1 MPSMKRFILFLA
13 VSIWAAA
20 GSAQVPVPSGLL
32 LDSYAAIV
40 NGKVIT
46 VGDVLSL
53 LQPARERLAA
63 LHEGDE
69 LKQKLQEEYNSAR
82 DALVES
88 QLILLD
94 FEMQGGV
101 LPDRAVE
108 DHINGV
114 IHDRFGNDRTAF
126 LAALAAERLTFAEWR
141 KQMKD
146 QFIVSLMRQKE
157 VSAKILISPLD
168 LQNAYEKDLAAFAR
182 PERVSLRTLAL
193 DNGDTAKEQKKAR
206 KDAAKLRARLLSGET
221 TFAAE
226 SGGDAEWFDIGS
238 LDETIRAALAGLE
251 AGAIAEPLEVGG
263 QLYLVQLV
271 ERQAARVAGLD
282 EVAPE
287 IEKKL
292 RRAEF
297 DRLERIWLDTLRSK
311 YFIQIFSHNLF
322 D

>member
-1 MPSMKRFILFLA
+1 MPPMKRFILFLA
-13 VSIWAAA
+13 VSLGAAA
-20 GSAQVPVPSGLL
+20 VSAQAPSGLL
-32 LDSYAAIV
+32 LDCYAAIV

-46 VGDVLSL
+46 VGDILAL
-53 LQPARERLAA
+53 LQPARERLASR
-63 LHEGDE
+63 HEGEE
-69 LKQKLQEEYNSAR
+69 LKQKLQEEYNSVR
-82 DALVES
+82 DALIES

-168 LQNAYEKDLAAFAR
+168 LQNAYEKDRDAFAL

-193 DNGDTAKEQKKAR
+193 DNGDTAKEQKKAL
-206 KDAAKLRARLLSGET
+206 KAAAKLRARILSGET
-221 TFAAE
+221 TFEAE
-226 SGGDAEWFDIGS
+226 SGGAAEWFEIGS
-238 LDETIRAALAGLE
+238 LDETLRAAIAGLE
-251 AGAIAEPLEVGG
+251 PGALSEPLEIGG
-263 QLYLVQLV
+263 ELYLVQLV
-271 ERQAARVAGLD
+271 ERQAARVAALD

-297 DRLERIWLDTLRSK
+297 DRLDRIWIDTLRSK

>member
-1 MPSMKRFILFLA
+1 MPPMKRFILFLA
-13 VSIWAAA
+13 VSLGAAA
-20 GSAQVPVPSGLL
+20 VSAQAPSGLL

-46 VGDVLSL
+46 VGDILAL
-53 LQPARERLAA
+53 LQPARERLASR
-63 LHEGDE
+63 HEGEE
-69 LKQKLQEEYNSAR
+69 LKQKLQEEYNSVR
-82 DALVES
+82 DALIES

-168 LQNAYEKDLAAFAR
+168 LQNAYEKDRDAFAL

-193 DNGDTAKEQKKAR
+193 DNGDTVQEQKKAL
-206 KDAAKLRARLLSGET
+206 KAAAKLRARILSGET
-221 TFAAE
+221 TFEAE
-226 SGGDAEWFDIGS
+226 SGGAAEWFEIGS
-238 LDETIRAALAGLE
+238 LDETLRAALAGLE
-251 AGAIAEPLEVGG
+251 PGDLSEPLEIGG
-263 QLYLVQLV
+263 ELYLVQLV
-271 ERQAARVAGLD
+271 ERQAARVAALD

-297 DRLERIWLDTLRSK
+297 DRLDRIWIDTLRSK

>member
-1 MPSMKRFILFLA
+1 MKRFILFLA

-20 GSAQVPVPSGLL
+20 GSAQAPSGLL

-46 VGDVLSL
+46 VGDILAL
-53 LQPARERLAA
+53 LQPARERLASR
-63 LHEGDE
+63 HEGEE

-82 DALVES
+82 DALIES

-193 DNGDTAKEQKKAR
+193 DNGDTAKEQKKAL
-206 KDAAKLRARLLSGET
+206 KDAAKLRARILSGET
-221 TFAAE
+221 TFEAE
-226 SGGDAEWFDIGS
+226 SGGAAEWFEIGS
-238 LDETIRAALAGLE
+238 LDETLRAAIAGLE
-251 AGAIAEPLEVGG
+251 PGALSEPLEIGG
-263 QLYLVQLV
+263 ELYLVQLV
-271 ERQAARVAGLD
+271 ERQAARVAALD

-297 DRLERIWLDTLRSK
+297 DRLDRIWIDTLRSK

>member
-1 MPSMKRFILFLA
+1 MPPMKRFILFLA
-13 VSIWAAA
+13 VSLGAAA
-20 GSAQVPVPSGLL
+20 VSAQAPSGLL

-46 VGDVLSL
+46 VGDILAL
-53 LQPARERLAA
+53 LQPARERLASR
-63 LHEGDE
+63 HEGEE
-69 LKQKLQEEYNSAR
+69 LKQKLQEEYNSVR
-82 DALVES
+82 DALIES

-157 VSAKILISPLD
+157 VSAKILVSPLD
-168 LQNAYEKDLAAFAR
+168 LQNAYEKDRDAFAL

-193 DNGDTAKEQKKAR
+193 DNGDSVQEQKKAL
-206 KDAAKLRARLLSGET
+206 KAAAKLRARILSGET
-221 TFAAE
+221 TFEAE
-226 SGGDAEWFDIGS
+226 SGGAAEWFEIGS
-238 LDETIRAALAGLE
+238 LDETLRAALAGLE
-251 AGAIAEPLEVGG
+251 PGDLSEPLEIGG
-263 QLYLVQLV
+263 ELYLVQLV
-271 ERQAARVAGLD
+271 ERQAARVAALD

-297 DRLERIWLDTLRSK
+297 DRLDRIWIDTLRSK

>member
-1 MPSMKRFILFLA
+1 MPPMKRFILFLA
-13 VSIWAAA
+13 VSLGAAA
-20 GSAQVPVPSGLL
+20 VSAQAPSGLL

-46 VGDVLSL
+46 VGDILAL
-53 LQPARERLAA
+53 LQPARERLASR
-63 LHEGDE
+63 HEGEE
-69 LKQKLQEEYNSAR
+69 LKQKLQEEYNSVR
-82 DALVES
+82 DALIES

-157 VSAKILISPLD
+157 VSAKILVSPLD
-168 LQNAYEKDLAAFAR
+168 LQNAYEKDRDAFAL

-193 DNGDTAKEQKKAR
+193 DNGDTVQEQKKAL
-206 KDAAKLRARLLSGET
+206 KAAAKLRARILSGET
-221 TFAAE
+221 TFEAE
-226 SGGDAEWFDIGS
+226 SGGAAEWFEIGS
-238 LDETIRAALAGLE
+238 LDETLRAALAGLE
-251 AGAIAEPLEVGG
+251 PGDLSEPLEIGG
-263 QLYLVQLV
+263 ELYLVQLV
-271 ERQAARVAGLD
+271 ERQAARVAALD

-297 DRLERIWLDTLRSK
+297 DRLDRIWIDTLRSK

>member
-1 MPSMKRFILFLA
+1 MPPMKRFILFLA
-13 VSIWAAA
+13 VSLGAAA
-20 GSAQVPVPSGLL
+20 VSAQAPSGLL

-46 VGDVLSL
+46 VGDILAL
-53 LQPARERLAA
+53 LQPARERLASR
-63 LHEGDE
+63 HEGEE
-69 LKQKLQEEYNSAR
+69 LKQKLQEEYNSVR
-82 DALVES
+82 DALIES

-168 LQNAYEKDLAAFAR
+168 LQNAYEKDRDAFAL

-193 DNGDTAKEQKKAR
+193 DNGDTAKEQKKAL
-206 KDAAKLRARLLSGET
+206 KAAAKLRARILSGET
-221 TFAAE
+221 TFEAE
-226 SGGDAEWFDIGS
+226 SGGAAEWFEIGS
-238 LDETIRAALAGLE
+238 LDETLRAALAGLE
-251 AGAIAEPLEVGG
+251 PGDLSEPLEIGG
-263 QLYLVQLV
+263 ELYLVQLV
-271 ERQAARVAGLD
+271 ERQAARVAALD

-297 DRLERIWLDTLRSK
+297 DRLDRIWIDTLRSK

>member
-1 MPSMKRFILFLA
+1 MKRFILFLA
-13 VSIWAAA
+13 VSLGAAA
-20 GSAQVPVPSGLL
+20 VSAQAPSGLL

-46 VGDVLSL
+46 VGDILAL
-53 LQPARERLAA
+53 LQPARERLASR
-63 LHEGDE
+63 HEGEE
-69 LKQKLQEEYNSAR
+69 LKQKLQEEYNSVR
-82 DALVES
+82 DALIES

-168 LQNAYEKDLAAFAR
+168 LQNAYEKDRDAFAL

-193 DNGDTAKEQKKAR
+193 DNGDTVQEQKKAL
-206 KDAAKLRARLLSGET
+206 KAAAKLRARILSGET
-221 TFAAE
+221 TFEAE
-226 SGGDAEWFDIGS
+226 SGGAAEWFEIGS
-238 LDETIRAALAGLE
+238 LDETLRAALAGLE
-251 AGAIAEPLEVGG
+251 PGDLSEPLEIGG
-263 QLYLVQLV
+263 ELYLVQLV
-271 ERQAARVAGLD
+271 ERQAARVAALD

-297 DRLERIWLDTLRSK
+297 DRLDRIWIDTLRSK

>member
-1 MPSMKRFILFLA
+1 MPPMKRFILFLA
-13 VSIWAAA
+13 VSLGAAA
-20 GSAQVPVPSGLL
+20 VSAQAPSGLL

-46 VGDVLSL
+46 VGDILAL
-53 LQPARERLAA
+53 LQPARERLASR
-63 LHEGDE
+63 HEGEE
-69 LKQKLQEEYNSAR
+69 LKQKLQEEYNSVR
-82 DALVES
+82 DALIES

-101 LPDRAVE
+101 LPDRADE

-157 VSAKILISPLD
+157 VSAKILVSPLD
-168 LQNAYEKDLAAFAR
+168 LQNAYEKDRDAFAL

-193 DNGDTAKEQKKAR
+193 DNGDSVQEQKKAL
-206 KDAAKLRARLLSGET
+206 KAAAKLRARILSGET
-221 TFAAE
+221 TFEAE
-226 SGGDAEWFDIGS
+226 SGGAAEWFEIGS
-238 LDETIRAALAGLE
+238 LDETLRAALAGLE
-251 AGAIAEPLEVGG
+251 PGDLSEPLEIGG
-263 QLYLVQLV
+263 ELYLVQLV
-271 ERQAARVAGLD
+271 ERQAARVAALD

>member
-1 MPSMKRFILFLA
+1 MPPMKRFILFLA
-13 VSIWAAA
+13 VSLGAAA
-20 GSAQVPVPSGLL
+20 VSAQAPSGLL

-46 VGDVLSL
+46 VGDILAL
-53 LQPARERLAA
+53 LQPARERLASR
-63 LHEGDE
+63 HEGEE

-82 DALVES
+82 DALIES

-168 LQNAYEKDLAAFAR
+168 LQNAYEKDRDAFAL

-193 DNGDTAKEQKKAR
+193 DNGDTAKEQKKAL
-206 KDAAKLRARLLSGET
+206 KDAAKLRARILSGET
-221 TFAAE
+221 TFEAE
-226 SGGDAEWFDIGS
+226 SGGAAEWFEIGS
-238 LDETIRAALAGLE
+238 LDETLRAAIAGLE
-251 AGAIAEPLEVGG
+251 PGALSEPLEIGG
-263 QLYLVQLV
+263 ELYLVQLV
-271 ERQAARVAGLD
+271 ERQAARVAALD

-297 DRLERIWLDTLRSK
+297 DRLDRIWIDTLRSK

>member
-1 MPSMKRFILFLA
+1 MKRFILFLA
-13 VSIWAAA
+13 VSLGAAA
-20 GSAQVPVPSGLL
+20 VSAQAPSGLL

-46 VGDVLSL
+46 VGDILAL
-53 LQPARERLAA
+53 LQPARERLASR
-63 LHEGDE
+63 HEGEE
-69 LKQKLQEEYNSAR
+69 LKQKLQEEYNSVR
-82 DALVES
+82 DALIES

-157 VSAKILISPLD
+157 VSAKILVSPLD
-168 LQNAYEKDLAAFAR
+168 LQNAYEKDRDAFAL

-193 DNGDTAKEQKKAR
+193 DNGDTVQEQKKAL
-206 KDAAKLRARLLSGET
+206 KAAAKLRARILSGET
-221 TFAAE
+221 TFEAE
-226 SGGDAEWFDIGS
+226 SGGAAEWFEIGS
-238 LDETIRAALAGLE
+238 LDETLRAAIAGLE
-251 AGAIAEPLEVGG
+251 PGALSEPLEIGG
-263 QLYLVQLV
+263 ELYLVQLV
-271 ERQAARVAGLD
+271 ERQAARVAALD

-297 DRLERIWLDTLRSK
+297 DRLDRIWIDTLRSK

>member
-1 MPSMKRFILFLA
+1 MKRFILFLA
-13 VSIWAAA
+13 VSLGAAA
-20 GSAQVPVPSGLL
+20 VSAQTPSGLL

-46 VGDVLSL
+46 VGDILSL
-53 LQPARERLAA
+53 LQPARERLASR
-63 LHEGDE
+63 HEGDE
-69 LKQKLQEEYNSAR
+69 LKQKLQEEYNAAR
-82 DALVES
+82 DALIES

-108 DHINGV
+108 DHVNGV

-157 VSAKILISPLD
+157 VSAKILVSPLD
-168 LQNAYEKDLAAFAR
+168 LQNAYEKDRDAFAL

-193 DNGDTAKEQKKAR
+193 DNGDTVQEQKKAL
-206 KDAAKLRARLLSGET
+206 KAAAKLRARILSGET
-221 TFAAE
+221 TFEAE
-226 SGGDAEWFDIGS
+226 SGGAAEWFEIGS
-238 LDETIRAALAGLE
+238 LDETLRAAIAGLE
-251 AGAIAEPLEVGG
+251 PGALSEPLEIGG
-263 QLYLVQLV
+263 ELYLVQLV
-271 ERQAARVAGLD
+271 ERQAARVAALD

-297 DRLERIWLDTLRSK
+297 DRLDRIWIDTLRSK
-311 YFIQIFSHNLF
+311 YFIQVFSHNLF

>member
-1 MPSMKRFILFLA
+1 MKRFILFLA
-13 VSIWAAA
+13 VSLGAAA
-20 GSAQVPVPSGLL
+20 VSAQTPSGLL

-46 VGDVLSL
+46 VGDILSL
-53 LQPARERLAA
+53 LQPARERLASR
-63 LHEGDE
+63 HEGDE
-69 LKQKLQEEYNSAR
+69 LKQKLQEEYNAAR
-82 DALVES
+82 DALIES

-108 DHINGV
+108 DHVNGV

-168 LQNAYEKDLAAFAR
+168 IQNAYEQDRAAFAR

-193 DNGDTAKEQKKAR
+193 DNGDTAKEQKKAL
-206 KDAAKLRARLLSGET
+206 KDAGKLRARILSGET
-221 TFAAE
+221 TFEAE
-226 SGGDAEWFDIGS
+226 SGGAAEWFEIGS
-238 LDETIRAALAGLE
+238 LDETLRAAIAGLE
-251 AGAIAEPLEVGG
+251 PGALSEPLEIGG
-263 QLYLVQLV
+263 ELYLVQLV
-271 ERQAARVAGLD
+271 ERQAARVAALD

-297 DRLERIWLDTLRSK
+297 DRLDRIWIDTLRSK
-311 YFIQIFSHNLF
+311 YFIQVFSHNLF

>member
-1 MPSMKRFILFLA
+1 MPPMKRFILFLA
-13 VSIWAAA
+13 VSLGAAA
-20 GSAQVPVPSGLL
+20 VSAQAPSGLL

-46 VGDVLSL
+46 VGDILAL
-53 LQPARERLAA
+53 LQPARERLASR
-63 LHEGDE
+63 HEGEE
-69 LKQKLQEEYNSAR
+69 LKQKLQEEYNSVR
-82 DALVES
+82 DALIES

-168 LQNAYEKDLAAFAR
+168 LQNAYEKDRDAFAL

-193 DNGDTAKEQKKAR
+193 DNGDTAKEQKKAL
-206 KDAAKLRARLLSGET
+206 KDAAKLRARILSGET
-221 TFAAE
+221 TFEAE
-226 SGGDAEWFDIGS
+226 SGGAAEWFEIGS
-238 LDETIRAALAGLE
+238 LDETLRAAIAGLE
-251 AGAIAEPLEVGG
+251 PGALSEPLEIGG
-263 QLYLVQLV
+263 ELYLVQLV
-271 ERQAARVAGLD
+271 ERQAARVAALD

-297 DRLERIWLDTLRSK
+297 DRLDRIWIDTLRSK